1 MTIEYAIPA
10 RSLVK
15 IKVYDNTGK
24 EVTTLVS
31 ETKEAG
37 EYKVKCNTAKFPSG
51 VYYYK
56 LECGGVSKTKEFTVV
71 R

>member
-10 RSLVK
+10 RSLGKRK
-15 IKVYDNTGK
+15 IYDNAGK
-24 EVTTLVS
+24 ELTTLLS
-31 ETKEAG
+31 ENKEAG

-56 LECGGVSKTKEFTVV
+56 LDCGTLSKTKEFTVV